1 MTAPRSA
8 PTRVASPAS
17 RHFGMPTPAARGEL
31 PETWLADLSCLPRL
45 LLRGPGGA
53 EWLHARGL
61 AAPAVPGT
69 VTERAGGG
77 FTACAGDDEWL
88 VVGGRD
94 ETVFQHPGGD
104 EPPVFTRS
112 DFDLVLGGRAA
123 AAILAEFCEIPAPT
137 DPLRF
142 TFTRMAGVNVWLRAM
157 RGPDGPA
164 WRVGGD
170 PGYGEYLSATLRA
183 RVEAAHGGTAGLDDL
198 FPNPGEVP

>member
-1 MTAPRSA
+1 MSAPRSA
-8 PTRVASPAS
+8 PARAVGPVT
-17 RHFGMPTPAARGEL
+17 RHFGMPTPSARGDL
-31 PETWLADLSCLPRL
+31 PETWLVDLACLPRL

-61 AAPAVPGT
+61 AAPAVPFT
-69 VTERAGGG
+69 AVERPGGG
-77 FTACAGDDEWL
+77 FTACAGEGEWL

-112 DFDLVLGGRAA
+112 DFDLAVGGKAA
-123 AAILAEFCEIPAPT
+123 AAVFAEVCEQPLPA

-142 TFTRMAGVNVWLRAM
+142 TFTRMAGVNIWLRTM

-183 RVEAAHGGTAGLDDL
+183 RVEAAGGGPAGLEDL
-198 FPNPGEVP
+198 FPHSGEAP